1 MTQNSLHQEFGLAAR
16 RQARCLDGVQIML
29 VDDSRSVSEAIRMM
43 AIRSG
48 ARIRRADCLVSAR
61 KHMTIFRPDVVIVDL
76 GLPDGNGVD
85 LAREIKENFDPA
97 PGVLLVS
104 ASEEDVVAV
113 AAQSA
118 EADGYLLKP
127 IPGIVAFQNAIL
139 AACPGR
145 EGNQADWA
153 AQFKPDISGS
163 DALMHD
169 LENVQDLLQEALSTG
184 DFGKLMYCA
193 QFLRGV
199 AATADDADLAQAAN
213 ALSARLVAGHPGKK
227 AGQATLDVVNARIQE
242 SWANTA

>member
-1 MTQNSLHQEFGLAAR
+1 
-16 RQARCLDGVQIML
+16 
-29 VDDSRSVSEAIRMM
+29 MM

-48 ARIRRADCLVSAR
+48 ARIRRADCLISAR

-113 AAQSA
+113 ASQSA
-118 EADGYLLKP
+118 EADGYLIKP
-127 IPGIVAFQNAIL
+127 IPGIVAFQNAVL

-153 AQFKPDISGS
+153 SQFKPDINGT

-169 LENVQDLLQEALSTG
+169 LENVQDLLQEALGSG
-184 DFGKLMYCA
+184 EFGKLMYCA

-199 AATADDADLAQAAN
+199 AATAEDKDLADAAN
-213 ALSARLVAGHPGKK
+213 ALSARLVAGHPGKN
-227 AGQATLDVVNARIQE
+227 AGQATLEIVNARIQE

>member
-1 MTQNSLHQEFGLAAR
+1 MDYNSLNQEFGLATR

-48 ARIRRADCLVSAR
+48 ARIRRADCLISAR

-85 LAREIKENFDPA
+85 LAREIKENFDPV

-104 ASEEDVVAV
+104 ASEEDVIAV
-113 AAQSA
+113 ATESA
-118 EADGYLLKP
+118 SADGYLIKP
-127 IPGIVAFQNAIL
+127 IPGIVAFQNAVL

-153 AQFKPDISGS
+153 SQFKPDISGT

-169 LENVQDLLQEALSTG
+169 LENVQDLLQEALESQE
-184 DFGKLMYCA
+184 FGRLMYCA

-199 AATADDADLAQAAN
+199 AATAEDQELAQAAN
-213 ALSARLVAGHPGKK
+213 DLSARLVAGHAGTK
-227 AGQATLDVVNARIQE
+227 AGQATLDIVSARIQAK
-242 SWANTA
+242 WANTG